1 MRLGGWKF
9 ISWYH
14 AFRNK
19 SESFDS
25 VCSAANMPI
34 NSIEFAA
41 VVPCFKCYIN
51 LTSMHCTLEGIH
63 SSYMTAEGT
72 ACELLKHKSTSLEA
86 NTVQWTSY
94 HPCTEALDVATWLTM
109 TLNNFYPSWSIP
121 MCWNRVNSL
130 SKKKIMWISKNKNNR
145 CKGSDN
151 LTWAWTAEAAI
162 YDRWKYKNKVRELA
176 TSCPDAKP
184 SCTSTGSKTSLSFKG
199 CFCNSAKSTSKSLC
213 WWVNLPHSRRST
225 PFAQTC

>member
-1 MRLGGWKF
+1 MSRWCPIAQTTFFKYGPQTRKNCSKTLEVTSFTSNITMRLGGWKF

-14 AFRNK
+14 SFRNK

-25 VCSAANMPI
+25 VCSTANMPI
-34 NSIEFAA
+34 NSIEFVAI
-41 VVPCFKCYIN
+41 VPCFKCYIN

-72 ACELLKHKSTSLEA
+72 ACELLKHKITGHEA

-130 SKKKIMWISKNKNNR
+130 SKKR
-145 CKGSDN
+145 
-151 LTWAWTAEAAI
+151 
-162 YDRWKYKNKVRELA
+162 
-176 TSCPDAKP
+176 
-184 SCTSTGSKTSLSFKG
+184 
-199 CFCNSAKSTSKSLC
+199 
-213 WWVNLPHSRRST
+213 
-225 PFAQTC
+225 